1 MPEEG
6 VWQNISIAE
15 TFLNLLEEIK
25 DDLKPPARRIQEMP
39 AASLF
44 GLLALC
50 KKSKALINFY
60 FNSHK
65 ASCHNLSIL
74 IKYFKYCSV
83 KPRKTVKGRSCLR
96 LT

>member
-50 KKSKALINFY
+50 KKSRKALINFY

-65 ASCHNLSIL
+65 ASCQR
-74 IKYFKYCSV
+74 FK
-83 KPRKTVKGRSCLR
+83 R
-96 LT
+96 